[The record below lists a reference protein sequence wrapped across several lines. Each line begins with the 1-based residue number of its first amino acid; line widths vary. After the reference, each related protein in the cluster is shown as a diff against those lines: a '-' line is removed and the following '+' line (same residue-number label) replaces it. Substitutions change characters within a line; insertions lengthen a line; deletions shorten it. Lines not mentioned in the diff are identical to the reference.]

1 MTASPVPE
9 VEVRR
14 SARRRRTVSAYREKD
29 VVVVLIPA
37 RFSRAEEARWV
48 DRMVAGVLA
57 REERSRQRGPK
68 GSDSS
73 LMRRASEL
81 NRRYFGGDAQ
91 PDTIRWVDN
100 MEHRWGSCT
109 PVNRTIRISSRLKQV
124 PEWVLDYVLVH
135 ELAHLLVAPHDG
147 AFWALVNRYERTE
160 RARGYL
166 EGYAVASRLEMNE
179 DDTDAVDG
187 DMGAD
192 PDADGAD
199 ADVDMEADADA
210 DAATDADVDPDT
222 NGPGPGYGASGVSSS
237 ESEVAS
243 VGPVDSGVLF

>member
-1 MTASPVPE
+1 MPASVAPP

-57 REERSRQRGPK
+57 REERARQRGPK
-68 GSDSS
+68 LSDDT

-81 NRRYFGGDAQ
+81 NQRYLRGEAQ
-91 PDTIRWVDN
+91 PATVRWVAN

-109 PVNRTIRISSRLKQV
+109 PADRSIRISARLKQV
-124 PEWVLDYVLVH
+124 PEWVLDYVLIH
-135 ELAHLLVAPHDG
+135 ELAHLLAGGHDA
-147 AFWALVNRYERTE
+147 AFWSLVNRYERTE

-166 EGYAVASRLEMNE
+166 EGYAAASRTPMTE
-179 DDTDAVDG
+179 DDSADPSTEIDPDP
-187 DMGAD
+187 DIDPESGAD
-192 PDADGAD
+192 IEDLTY
-199 ADVDMEADADA
+199 V
-210 DAATDADVDPDT
+210 AA
-222 NGPGPGYGASGVSSS
+222 GPSSS
-237 ESEVAS
+237 ESESVAAS
-243 VGPVDSGVLF
+243 AGGDAGSAAIEPGALF